1 MPKKLSSI
9 DRIFKFI
16 RYVYENKTSFPQ
28 FSTFLQNLPICNMW
42 CMLNRTTHKLSLWVY
57 YRICIWQIL
66 TSYFKFIMPKALQ
79 WDISSLSISIFH
91 WDNHKMKIF
100 LHEFTSFDN
109 FVFLEFLHFLHFVSL
124 LLNQLKYEHVKH
136 LKMTIWTS
144 TL

>member
-79 WDISSLSISIFH
+79 WDILSLSISIFH
-91 WDNHKMKIF
+91 WDNHKMNEKTWKYFCMNSPVLTI
-100 LHEFTSFDN
+100 
-109 FVFLEFLHFLHFVSL
+109 LHFWSFWVLVFFV
-124 LLNQLKYEHVKH
+124 
-136 LKMTIWTS
+136 I
-144 TL
+144 TLEPIKI